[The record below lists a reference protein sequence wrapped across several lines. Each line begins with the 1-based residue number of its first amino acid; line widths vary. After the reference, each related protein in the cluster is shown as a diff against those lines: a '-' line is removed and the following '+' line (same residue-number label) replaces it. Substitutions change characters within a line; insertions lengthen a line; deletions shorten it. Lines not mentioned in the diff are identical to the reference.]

1 MTPAR
6 QARTER
12 MRGYFA
18 LQLSVARRMSEL
30 TGAPTAESVLR
41 YTNFHRR
48 FGLGR
53 CTADPH
59 PDWLPYAQALATAG
73 ADLDAQLEVTV
84 RAFLG
89 MPEEGGHEAG
99 RASFGCFACDT
110 PKPDGSVQIH
120 FLNLDTDEVGG
131 PLSSAKLDRRRGE
144 MAAMIAWLREAHPE
158 ATHIRGRSWL
168 YNLPA
173 YRRVFPPEYG
183 GGSVALDEQTTLHGN
198 SLWGQTIDSWE
209 RVKPD
214 AAAAL
219 TANLPAMDPAAP
231 WRVFP
236 QPVRSALTPIP
247 AFERFYGLGA

>member
-6 QARTER
+6 QARAER

-18 LQLSVARRMSEL
+18 LQLSVARRMAEL
-30 TGAPTAESVLR
+30 TGAPLPLAVLR

-53 CTADPH
+53 CTGEPQ
-59 PDWLPYAQALATAG
+59 PGWLPYAEALAG
-73 ADLDAQLEVTV
+73 APDPQAQLEVTFES
-84 RAFLG
+84 FLA

-99 RASFGCFACDT
+99 RKSFGCFACDR

-120 FLNLDTDEVGG
+120 FLNLDTDETGG

-144 MAAMIAWLREAHPE
+144 MAAMIGWLREMHPE

-183 GGSVALDEQTTLHGN
+183 AGSVALDEETTLHGN

-214 AAAAL
+214 VAAAL
-219 TANLPAMDPAAP
+219 TAALPAMDPAAP

-247 AFERFYGLGA
+247 AFEAFYGLGA